1 MDYVER
7 QAEQQLH
14 TVLDAFRVVVLHG
27 ARQCGKTTLARAV
40 AAERGGTYT
49 TLDDPAVLAAALDDP
64 RTFLLNQPHP
74 LVVDEIQF
82 GGDPLVRAVK
92 MTVDDDGQ
100 AGRFLLTGST
110 NFLTVPT
117 ISESLAGRAAIVQ
130 LWPLSQTEIEA
141 RTTQVDSDSDLDASS
156 AADVDASSG
165 DSVVAAWFRDEFRLG
180 SSADANR
187 DDYLRRLCRGGYPEP
202 FEMEGRLRYRWFD
215 SYVTTVLN
223 RDIVVLG
230 ELRAMPAMHR
240 LMRLAAAS
248 TATEVNLADWSR
260 RLGIDRR
267 TVESYLGWMRT
278 VFLVHE
284 LPAWTRNRTRRAIKR
299 PKLHML
305 DSGLAATL
313 LRLDAAAL
321 RHPNATMTGPLI
333 ETFTVNE
340 IVKQISVADEA
351 IDLHHFRD
359 STGRE
364 VDLVLEHTDGR
375 LVAVEIKASASPAPS
390 QMDNLAWLRDF
401 MDRTEPGSFKAG
413 VLLHTGSHALKLG
426 DRLYMLPIEQL
437 WTR

>member
-1 MDYVER
+1 MDYVAR

-14 TVLDAFRVVVLHG
+14 TVLDVFRVAVLHG
-27 ARQCGKTTLARAV
+27 ARQCGKSTLARAV

-74 LVVDEIQF
+74 LVVDEIQL
-82 GGDPLVRAVK
+82 GGDLLVRAVK
-92 MTVDDDGQ
+92 MEVDDDGQ
-100 AGRFLLTGST
+100 PGRFLLTGST

-130 LWPLSQTEIEA
+130 LWPLSQTELEA
-141 RTTQVDSDSDLDASS
+141 RTTKTDSDPGGSS
-156 AADVDASSG
+156 AAEVDAASG
-165 DSVVAAWFRDEFRLG
+165 DSVVAAWFRDEVRLG
-180 SSADANR
+180 GSAAANR

-202 FEMEGRLRYRWFD
+202 FDMEGRLRNSWFD

-223 RDIVVLG
+223 RDILALG

-240 LMRLAAAS
+240 LIRLAAAS
-248 TATEVNLADWSR
+248 TATDVNLSDWSR

-267 TVESYLGWMRT
+267 TVEGYLGWMRT

-299 PKLHML
+299 PKLHMG

-313 LRLDAAAL
+313 LRLDTAAL

-333 ETFTVNE
+333 ETFAVNE
-340 IVKQISVADEA
+340 IVKQISAADEA

-364 VDLVLEHTDGR
+364 VDLVLERTDGR

-390 QMDNLAWLRDF
+390 QMENLAWLRDSV
-401 MDRTEPGSFKAG
+401 DRTEPESFKAG
-413 VLLHTGSHALKLG
+413 VLLHTGSHSLKLG
-426 DRLYMLPIEQL
+426 DRLYALPIEQL

>member
-1 MDYVER
+1 MPPTLTR
-7 QAEQQLH
+7 
-14 TVLDAFRVVVLHG
+14 RV
-27 ARQCGKTTLARAV
+27 
-40 AAERGGTYT
+40 
-49 TLDDPAVLAAALDDP
+49 
-64 RTFLLNQPHP
+64 
-74 LVVDEIQF
+74 
-82 GGDPLVRAVK
+82 
-92 MTVDDDGQ
+92 
-100 AGRFLLTGST
+100 
-110 NFLTVPT
+110 
-117 ISESLAGRAAIVQ
+117 AI
-130 LWPLSQTEIEA
+130 P
-141 RTTQVDSDSDLDASS
+141 
-156 AADVDASSG
+156 
-165 DSVVAAWFRDEFRLG
+165 VVAAWFRDEFRLG

-313 LRLDAAAL
+313 LRLDATAL

-375 LVAVEIKASASPAPS
+375 LVAVEIKASASAC
-390 QMDNLAWLRDF
+390 
-401 MDRTEPGSFKAG
+401 
-413 VLLHTGSHALKLG
+413 ALSDGQLG
-426 DRLYMLPIEQL
+426 MAARLYGSSGTGIVQSGCPAAHRQPRAKAWRPLVYAADRATVDQMMETASCP
-437 WTR
+437 RCG